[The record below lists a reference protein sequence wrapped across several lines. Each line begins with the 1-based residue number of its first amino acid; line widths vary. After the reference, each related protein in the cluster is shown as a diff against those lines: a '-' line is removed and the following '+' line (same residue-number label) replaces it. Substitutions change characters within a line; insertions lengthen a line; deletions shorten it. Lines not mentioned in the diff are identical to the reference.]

1 MLGATPA
8 PRFPFQRYGRGRPR
22 RCCCRRPVWILRV
35 PAPSF
40 CSLASMFSVLWL
52 SLSGFPSNLKKT
64 KQNTAFYHPAIQV
77 WYNHGILS
85 GDLGYYFKNTFSVI
99 SMGVVAG
106 RDKIAYL
113 AYLLDL
119 TILTPFKYVIFL
131 FEKIFLKIPKMY
143 KSRENS
149 PVNPRSQRTGFAD
162 ERLLFSVPLLTP
174 TALSDPTSPPQAVL
188 RRILQMVW
196 FNL

>member
-1 MLGATPA
+1 MPGATPA

-22 RCCCRRPVWILRV
+22 RCCCWRPMWILRV

-149 PVNPRSQRTGFAD
+149 PVNPQEPTNWLRWRTAPVLCSPAHAHRPLWPHLPATGGFEAN
-162 ERLLFSVPLLTP
+162 P
-174 TALSDPTSPPQAVL
+174 TNGM
-188 RRILQMVW
+188 I
-196 FNL
+196 